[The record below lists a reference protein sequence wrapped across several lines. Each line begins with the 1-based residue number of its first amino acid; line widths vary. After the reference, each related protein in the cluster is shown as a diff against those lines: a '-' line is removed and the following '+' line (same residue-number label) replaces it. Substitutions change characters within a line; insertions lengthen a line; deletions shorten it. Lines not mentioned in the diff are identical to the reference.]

1 MAEKSYLKVLKYAVL
16 LSQTEIQ
23 VREWRAYM
31 EQHWDELTAHLQN
44 ATILFL
50 TGRHG
55 LEDGSIG
62 PQDENVKKNQ
72 IQQVRIFQ

>member
-1 MAEKSYLKVLKYAVL
+1 MEENLRAQKCAVL
-16 LSQTEIQ
+16 LNKIEVTANQ
-23 VREWRAYM
+23 WRYYLQ
-31 EQHWDELTAHLQN
+31 ENWHELTAHLRN

-62 PQDENVKKNQ
+62 PQDEWVTKNQ
-72 IQQVRIFQ
+72 VQQVR